1 MAGYR
6 YMLSREEREEEW
18 VKTMTM
24 ESSKKKHDNN
34 LTKQQKAKEQYLSDE
49 NVKSFYKEL
58 RQPIFKKKYAFD
70 HYESFEGELEH
81 YFDLCDTYNQVPSP
95 TSLAVYLGT
104 NTDTLYEHMHNPNS
118 PYSDTIKRT
127 MTYLH
132 AINEGGANSGK
143 IPAILYIFNSK
154 NFFGMKDDKN
164 ITVSANN
171 NQPVNSQE
179 TMDAIQKQLQEENVV
194 NAEYTESD

>member
-6 YMLSREEREEEW
+6 YMLPREEREEEW
-18 VKTMTM
+18 VKIMNL
-24 ESSKKKHDNN
+24 ENDKKKHNNN

-49 NVKSFYKEL
+49 NVKGFYKEL

-70 HYESFEGELEH
+70 HYESFESELEH
-81 YFDLCDTYNQVPSP
+81 YFDLCDNYNQVPSP

-104 NTDTLYEHMHNPNS
+104 NTDTIYEHMHNPNS
-118 PYSDTIKRT
+118 PYSDAIKRT

-143 IPAILYIFNSK
+143 IPAVLYIFNSK

-164 ITVSANN
+164 ITVSAVNH
-171 NQPVNSQE
+171 QPINSTE
-179 TMDAIQKQLQEENVV
+179 TMDAIQKQLAEETVPNADFQEE
-194 NAEYTESD
+194 